1 MIHSRPT
8 SAWANRRRSRYTAAE
23 LRRRICRV
31 LATRGPKTREAVG
44 KILRV
49 RGDSLRPRVR
59 ELIRSWHVRVC
70 RALGKTAA
78 GNKAELL
85 AVTRLGMRL

>member
-1 MIHSRPT
+1 MIRPT
-8 SAWANRRRSRYTAAE
+8 SSWANRHRSRHTAAD

-31 LATRGPKTREAVG
+31 LAARGPMTRERLG

-59 ELIRSWHVRVC
+59 ELIRSGHVRVC
-70 RALGKTAA
+70 HALGKTAA

-85 AVTRLGMRL
+85 AATRAGMRL